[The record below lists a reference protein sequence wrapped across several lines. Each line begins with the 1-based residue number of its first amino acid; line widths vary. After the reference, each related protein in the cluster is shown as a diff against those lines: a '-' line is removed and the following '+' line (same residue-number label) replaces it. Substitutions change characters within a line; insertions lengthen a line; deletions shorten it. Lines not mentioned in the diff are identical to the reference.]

1 MAAPEQFGRWEAG
14 PPEGADRVE
23 KTDVVGD
30 TIRFMWDYGVTVP
43 LWDATGLLPDD
54 RAWLGAALG
63 LHGSIVDD
71 LRTWGEA
78 MENLDA
84 NPRLGTPKAYRDLD
98 RQAKKLVARL
108 QDELAGRFTV
118 TYVSW

>member
-1 MAAPEQFGRWEAG
+1 MTLVTDEGWTGGAPGSSERETQQV
-14 PPEGADRVE
+14 EGTE
-23 KTDVVGD
+23 L
-30 TIRFMWDYGVTVP
+30 RFMWDYGVTVP
-43 LWDATGLLPDD
+43 LWDASGLLPDD
-54 RAWLGAALG
+54 REWLSAALG
-63 LHGSIVDD
+63 LNGSLVDE
-71 LRTWGEA
+71 LQAWGEA
-78 MENLDA
+78 MEHLDA

>member
-1 MAAPEQFGRWEAG
+1 MTFVTDEGWTGGAPGSSEREAQQV
-14 PPEGADRVE
+14 EGTE
-23 KTDVVGD
+23 L
-30 TIRFMWDYGVTVP
+30 RFMWDYGVTVP
-43 LWDATGLLPDD
+43 LWDASGLLPDD
-54 RAWLGAALG
+54 REWLGAALG
-63 LHGSIVDD
+63 LHGSVVDD
-71 LRTWGEA
+71 LRAWGEA
-78 MENLDA
+78 MEHLDA

>member
-1 MAAPEQFGRWEAG
+1 MTVVTDEGWTGGAPRSYERGAEQV
-14 PPEGADRVE
+14 EGTE
-23 KTDVVGD
+23 
-30 TIRFMWDYGVTVP
+30 IRFMWDYGVTVP

-54 RAWLGAALG
+54 QEWLGAALG
-63 LHGSIVDD
+63 LDGSIVDD
-71 LRTWGEA
+71 LRAWGEA

-84 NPRLGTPKAYRDLD
+84 NPRLGTPKAFRDLD

-108 QDELAGRFTV
+108 EDELAGRFAV